1 MKTQPTQNQSW
12 SDGWRGIGFVI
23 VTYIYFLIFAQFAF
37 LKRLAE
43 FGIEGNQLK
52 TIMGAMAVGGILVS
66 LLAYRLEGGWPSS
79 RRLQIAF
86 LGCAIGALLTL
97 AKLNLVFGVAISFL
111 IGASVGL
118 LTVTLVTH
126 LRSWIGTQQ
135 PLLKIG
141 LGTGLAYLT
150 CNVPALFTASPVMQA
165 IVSATLCFFGIAL
178 AGKNLDAANQG
189 DVPLRKGVVPS
200 FWFALACFTAL
211 VWLDSAAFFII
222 QNTPALKSGTWEGMH
237 RLWLIGGIHLAA
249 ALGSALLLRRFGLM
263 ATLGAALACLASACL
278 LLEDPSRAPLAAGL
292 YPLGVSL
299 YAVALVAYPSFFA
312 NVSEARR
319 RARLAGCLYAVAGW
333 FGSGMGIGMGENL
346 RRVPPEFVA
355 GAVLLFLFPWGW
367 KFFLARKRE
376 LAATAVLLI
385 ATLGLQAL
393 VSKPVTVLLSPI
405 ARGRQ
410 VYISEGCINCHSQF
424 VRPGSAD
431 ELLWGL
437 ATSAEAVRA
446 EEPPLIGNRRQGP
459 DLAQIGSRRSALWL
473 KAHFYNPSAV
483 SQNSTMPNYTH
494 LFSDERGPALV
505 AYLQSLG
512 QTNITDR
519 FIEAAAW
526 EPSETATTAAEKLD
540 GSALMAQ
547 YCCTCHSPNGTT
559 RLAWKSEFKKLP
571 PDFVKG
577 PFDNVPTTA
586 DSAWRSRRFAE
597 IIKFGLP
604 GTDMPGHEYLA
615 DVEIAAMAKNLAK
628 TSAPI
633 KK

>member
-1 MKTQPTQNQSW
+1 MKTPPAQNQSW
-12 SDGWRGIGFVI
+12 LDGWRGIGFVI

-43 FGIEGNQLK
+43 FGIKGNQLK
-52 TIMGAMAVGGILVS
+52 TIMGAMAIGGILVS
-66 LLAYRLEGGWPSS
+66 LLAYRLEGVWPAS

-97 AKLNLVFGVAISFL
+97 AKLNLAVGVAISFL

-126 LRSWIGTQQ
+126 LRSWIGSYQ

-141 LGTGLAYLT
+141 LGTGLAYLA
-150 CNVPALFTASPVMQA
+150 CNVPALFTAPPAAQA
-165 IVSATLCFFGIAL
+165 IVSATLCFLGIAL
-178 AGKNLDAANQG
+178 AGKNLDATNQG
-189 DVPLRKGVVPS
+189 DAPVRKGMVPS

-222 QNTPALKSGTWEGMH
+222 QNTPTLKSGTWEGMH
-237 RLWLIGGIHLAA
+237 RLWLIGGIHFAA

-278 LLEDPSRAPLAAGL
+278 LLANPDRAPLAAGL

-299 YAVALVAYPSFFA
+299 YSVALVAYPSFFA
-312 NVSEARR
+312 NVPDARR

-355 GAVLLFLFPWGW
+355 SAVLLFLFPWGW
-367 KFFLARKRE
+367 KFLASRKRE
-376 LAATAVLLI
+376 LAATTGLLI
-385 ATLGLQAL
+385 VAWSLQAL
-393 VSKPVTVLLSPI
+393 LARPVAVSLSPI
-405 ARGRQ
+405 ACGRQ

-431 ELLWGL
+431 ELLWGP

-459 DLAQIGSRRSALWL
+459 DLAQVGGRRSALWL
-473 KAHFYNPSAV
+473 KAHFYDPSAV
-483 SQNSTMPNYTH
+483 SQNSTMPNYAH
-494 LFSDERGPALV
+494 LFSDKRGPALV

-512 QTNITDR
+512 QTSITDR
-519 FIEAAAW
+519 FIVAAAW
-526 EPSETATTAAEKLD
+526 EPSAAAAAAEKLD
-540 GSALMAQ
+540 GSALMAH
-547 YCCTCHSPNGTT
+547 YCSTCHSGNGST
-559 RLAWKSEFKKLP
+559 RLVWKSEFKKLP

-577 PFDNVPTTA
+577 PFDNVPATA
-586 DSAWRSRRFAE
+586 DSAWRARRFAE
-597 IIKFGLP
+597 IVKFGLP

-615 DVEIAAMAKNLAK
+615 DVEIAAMAKHLAK
-628 TSAPI
+628 TSALI